1 MIKYF
6 CTEDQN
12 VPLQQ
17 NVRPIAAGRTSHY
30 GRTYVPLWQN
40 VITWGQRIF
49 LVGNLS
55 FKRIA

>member
-17 NVRPIAAGRTSHY
+17 NVRPIAAER
-30 GRTYVPLWQN
+30 N
-40 VITWGQRIF
+40 
-49 LVGNLS
+49 NLPR
-55 FKRIA
+55 KKP

>member
-17 NVRPIAAGRTSHY
+17 NVRPIAAGRT
-30 GRTYVPLWQN
+30 
-40 VITWGQRIF
+40 GQRK
-49 LVGNLS
+49 NLRDLL
-55 FKRIA
+55 FRHKF

>member
-17 NVRPIAAGRTSHY
+17 NVRPIAAGHY
-30 GRTYVPLWQN
+30 IPLRQDIRPTVAERN
-40 VITWGQRIF
+40 
-49 LVGNLS
+49 NLPH
-55 FKRIA
+55 KKP

>member
-30 GRTYVPLWQN
+30 GRTYVPLWQDIRPTVAERN
-40 VITWGQRIF
+40 
-49 LVGNLS
+49 NLPR
-55 FKRIA
+55 KKP

>member
-17 NVRPIAAGRTSHY
+17 NVRPIAAGRHPTTQDI
-30 GRTYVPLWQN
+30 RPTVAERN
-40 VITWGQRIF
+40 
-49 LVGNLS
+49 NLPR
-55 FKRIA
+55 KKP

>member
-30 GRTYVPLWQN
+30 AGHTSTVAERN
-40 VITWGQRIF
+40 
-49 LVGNLS
+49 NLPR
-55 FKRIA
+55 KKP

>member
-17 NVRPIAAGRTSHY
+17 NVRPIAAGRTS
-30 GRTYVPLWQN
+30 PLRQDIRPTVAERN
-40 VITWGQRIF
+40 
-49 LVGNLS
+49 NLPR
-55 FKRIA
+55 KKP

>member
-40 VITWGQRIF
+40 VITCRTKS
-49 LVGNLS
+49 LS
-55 FKRIA
+55 RR

>member
-17 NVRPIAAGRTSHY
+17 DIRPTVAER
-30 GRTYVPLWQN
+30 N
-40 VITWGQRIF
+40 
-49 LVGNLS
+49 NLPR
-55 FKRIA
+55 KKP